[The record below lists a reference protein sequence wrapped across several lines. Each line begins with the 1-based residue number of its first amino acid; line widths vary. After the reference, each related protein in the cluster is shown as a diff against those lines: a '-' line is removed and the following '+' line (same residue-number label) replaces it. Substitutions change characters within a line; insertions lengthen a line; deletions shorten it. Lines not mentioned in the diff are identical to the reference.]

1 MKRILI
7 VFAVTAVTLVSVFAG
22 AEQYAEK
29 STVPRF
35 CTNPSDVLEKVKL
48 ILTKKEPV
56 GQGSK
61 RPFIIAAKLIF
72 LIPQKDNE
80 STTDYIERLQRHL
93 DKIC

>member
-7 VFAVTAVTLVSVFAG
+7 VFAVTGVALLSVFAG
-22 AEQYAEK
+22 AEQYAER

-35 CTNPSDVLEKVKL
+35 CADPSDVLDKVKL
-48 ILTKKEPV
+48 ILTKEQPV

-72 LIPQKDNE
+72 VLPQKDNE
-80 STTDYIERLQRHL
+80 STREYLERLQRHL